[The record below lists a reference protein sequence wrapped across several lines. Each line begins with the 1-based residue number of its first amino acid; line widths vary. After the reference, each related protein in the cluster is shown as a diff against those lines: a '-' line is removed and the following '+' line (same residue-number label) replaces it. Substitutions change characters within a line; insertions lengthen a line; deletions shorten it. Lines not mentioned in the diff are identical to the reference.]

1 MPVSVRQIKV
11 RSRKNR
17 KPSGQKKISLKSIL
31 RKKEKKARLY
41 LLVGG
46 LLLVFAAFY
55 TSGKAKIPKENP
67 LTVNETTGES
77 LSTSFAN
84 EPISVDKK
92 FLEPSPKQTKP
103 KNPPVRILIPSI
115 NIDLPVKEAKIINGY
130 WEVFSDTAGFGLG
143 SAYPE
148 EKGNQVIFAHARA
161 ALFGPLKEIKTGAN
175 ITVMTYSQWYSYT
188 VTEIK
193 EVLPSQTEVI
203 APSTEAVLT
212 LYTCTGYADSKRLI
226 VTAKRNPS

>member
-1 MPVSVRQIKV
+1 M
-11 RSRKNR
+11 
-17 KPSGQKKISLKSIL
+17 
-31 RKKEKKARLY
+31 
-41 LLVGG
+41 VGG
-46 LLLVFAAFY
+46 LLLVYAAFY
-55 TSGKAKIPKENP
+55 TSGKANIPKENP
-67 LTVNETTGES
+67 LTVNESTKDS

-92 FLEPSPKQTKP
+92 FLEPSPKQSKP

-115 NIDLPVKEAKIINGY
+115 NIDLPVKVAKIVNGY
-130 WEVFSDTAGFGLG
+130 WEVFSDTAGFGEG

-148 EKGNQVIFAHARA
+148 EKGNQVIFAHARGG
-161 ALFGPLKEIKTGAN
+161 LFGPLKEIKTAAN
-175 ITVMTYSQWYSYT
+175 ITVMTDSQWYSYT

-203 APSTEAVLT
+203 APSPEAVLT
-212 LYTCTGYADSKRLI
+212 LYTCSGYADSKRLI